1 MRQAAATEGEHKACW
16 RADAGVQQLTQAQR
30 KSCAGYKQAGRCQ
43 DKSGKAAVHS
53 GEEVVTRFLPAAS
66 TTARSSSRAHH
77 STTQQGSL
85 LDNCAKVDNQNPPR
99 APPAPWGPESAALP
113 RPPRP
118 LLPLLPPMRL
128 GLGAATTGV
137 PALLLLLPC
146 APAAPAP
153 LPVLLL
159 AAGPCSLLGDFRL
172 RAAAAPPAAA
182 GAAPDLQSDTQHIK
196 GLAKIE
202 Q

>member
-1 MRQAAATEGEHKACW
+1 
-16 RADAGVQQLTQAQR
+16 
-30 KSCAGYKQAGRCQ
+30 
-43 DKSGKAAVHS
+43 
-53 GEEVVTRFLPAAS
+53 
-66 TTARSSSRAHH
+66 
-77 STTQQGSL
+77 
-85 LDNCAKVDNQNPPR
+85 
-99 APPAPWGPESAALP
+99 
-113 RPPRP
+113 
-118 LLPLLPPMRL
+118 MRL